1 MHSIRTPRSTPF
13 RYAAARAAV
22 ATLTFLILTAVP
34 PAGASAAFDA
44 TETAAPTSTETVA
57 PRPTANSESRPA
69 RGAKSPPRDGERLV
83 VASCRQTAFYSWPAK
98 DGAPAP
104 TDYPPAT
111 NGDAFHIVGALQQS
125 LDGFALYETTID
137 VVAPWGSGKHY
148 WVAARC
154 VNAG

>member
-1 MHSIRTPRSTPF
+1 MVSPQGRS
-13 RYAAARAAV
+13 
-22 ATLTFLILTAVP
+22 AT
-34 PAGASAAFDA
+34 S
-44 TETAAPTSTETVA
+44 A
-57 PRPTANSESRPA
+57 PRDA
-69 RGAKSPPRDGERLV
+69 ERLV
-83 VASCRQTAFYSWPAK
+83 VATCPRTVFYSWPAK
-98 DGAPAP
+98 DSAPAP
-104 TDYPPAT
+104 TGYPPAT